1 MEVADGQ
8 QLGLPLGEP
17 LARRRALTLWTMPVA
32 TTVVSDDRVTTA
44 GVLTAR
50 DMAAERRGPAAL
62 DRRHDL
68 ELAEAHA
75 PGAGR
80 SASGAVGAEDGRNLQ
95 SGTGQEAGVTSPAA
109 RPCLAASAFCAR
121 SADRGGSRL
130 QRSDLW
136 RHARNA
142 PSSPISHVREGLG
155 SF

>member
-68 ELAEAHA
+68 ELAEAHV
-75 PGAGR
+75 PGVGR
-80 SASGAVGAEDGRNLQ
+80 SPSGAVVAEDVRNLQ
-95 SGTGQEAGVTSPAA
+95 SGTRGRRYFAGGASLSRCFGFLRSLSRSRGLSTAEI
-109 RPCLAASAFCAR
+109 RP
-121 SADRGGSRL
+121 
-130 QRSDLW
+130 
-136 RHARNA
+136 
-142 PSSPISHVREGLG
+142 V
-155 SF
+155 